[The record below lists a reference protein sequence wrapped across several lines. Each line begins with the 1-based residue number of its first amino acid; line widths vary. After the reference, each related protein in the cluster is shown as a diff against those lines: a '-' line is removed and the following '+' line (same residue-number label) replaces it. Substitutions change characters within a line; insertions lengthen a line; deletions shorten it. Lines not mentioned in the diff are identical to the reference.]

1 MIRAWTKN
9 DPKAEATARKVL
21 RLRVDFIGEIFE
33 ELGLNEEEIET
44 RTLFFVGYRAWVKT
58 VFDWMPEH

>member
-1 MIRAWTKN
+1 
-9 DPKAEATARKVL
+9 
-21 RLRVDFIGEIFE
+21 VDFIGEIFE